1 MLSVMCISKMICLGK
16 ALHGKGSREN
26 TLVLCT
32 AFFLTVVC
40 PELSFAIKHTKDI
53 WFTAAYVVWD

>member
-1 MLSVMCISKMICLGK
+1 MLSIMCISKMICLGT

-32 AFFLTVVC
+32 ASFLAVVC
-40 PELSFAIKHTKDI
+40 PELSDAIRHTKDT
-53 WFTAAYVVWD
+53 WFTTAYVVRD